1 MDESADA
8 RLGPFLR
15 RLGHDVATIAVDHP
29 ASLKDEDVLAIARR
43 EQRILITDDRDF
55 GELVFRNRRPHA
67 GVMPVSSTCESA
79 RMRSLIS
86 SASAS
91 KTRCAATPT
100 ISTSSSSSPAI
111 EFAFDV
117 NNSIAGFGQRRSD
130 RERRV
135 EVAAGATRADCFG
148 SHLDHGNERRN

>member
-15 RLGHDVATIAVDHP
+15 RLGHDVTTIAVDHP

-67 GVMPVSSTCESA
+67 GVIYLRVGAYAE
-79 RMRSLIS
+79 LDL
-86 SASAS
+86 
-91 KTRCAATPT
+91 K
-100 ISTSSSSSPAI
+100 
-111 EFAFDV
+111 
-117 NNSIAGFGQRRSD
+117 
-130 RERRV
+130 RERLEDALRRHANDLDQFLVVTRNRV
-135 EVAAGATRADCFG
+135 RV
-148 SHLDHGNERRN
+148 RRQ